1 MLSELSIKNYAL
13 IESLQ
18 VHFEAGFTSITGET
32 GAGKSVLLGGLA
44 LVLGKRVDFSNIN
57 DASKKCIIEASF
69 NIDNFNLNQFF
80 EDNDLDFDSHTILRR
95 EVLPSGKSRAFIND
109 SPVNLSVLAN
119 LGEQLIDIHSQ
130 QQTQELTS
138 DDFQFQIIDALANN
152 STTVLDYQQLLK
164 SYKTTQKQLNDLKTS
179 KLQSEK
185 DQDYQSFLLN
195 ELSEAKLQTI
205 HLEALEIEYNT
216 LNNVELIQ
224 SELTLA
230 NQLISTEDLGVASN
244 LRTLKQLFHKLADIS
259 SIYQALSDRIQS
271 VAIELDD
278 IFSDIETEQS
288 KIEVNPSRL
297 SEIDLILQTV
307 HNLFAKHSV
316 NSVEAL
322 IDIEAHLASQ
332 LDTLASL
339 DDSIATVEKTLESI
353 VKQLDSCAKTIHKQ
367 RLQVLPD
374 LIEQLETILTD
385 LGMPN
390 ARFKLLLNPSETY
403 LYNGKDHLEFLFTAN
418 KGASFLPLKK
428 AASGGELS
436 RIMLAIKSVLS
447 KYQQLPTIMFDEIDT
462 GVSGEIA
469 HKMGDIMEQMS
480 AYMQVFSITHLPQ
493 IAAKG
498 QSHFKV
504 FKQDIQETT
513 VTSLKK
519 LSKEERV
526 EEIAQMLGGKELSA
540 SAIAHANPFPKTP
553 KSLKSPNTLS
563 SVLNS
568 KKRESVLNKISMR

>member
-13 IESLQ
+13 IDSLQ
-18 VHFEAGFTSITGET
+18 VQFEAGFTSITGET

-69 NIDNFNLNQFF
+69 NIENFNLKPFF

-119 LGEQLIDIHSQ
+119 LGERLIDIHSQ
-130 QQTQELTS
+130 QQTQELTN

-152 STTVLDYQQLLK
+152 STAVLDYQQLLK

-540 SAIAHANPFPKTP
+540 SAIAHANQ
-553 KSLKSPNTLS
+553 L
-563 SVLNS
+563 LN
-568 KKRESVLNKISMR
+568 

>member
-13 IESLQ
+13 IETLQ
-18 VHFEAGFTSITGET
+18 VQFESGFTSITGET

-152 STTVLDYQQLLK
+152 STTVLGYQQLLK
-164 SYKTTQKQLNDLKTS
+164 SYKTTQKQLNDLKAS

-244 LRTLKQLFHKLADIS
+244 LLTLKQLFHKLADIS
-259 SIYQALSDRIQS
+259 SSYQALSDRIQS

-278 IFSDIETEQS
+278 VFSDIETEQS

-339 DDSIATVEKTLESI
+339 DDAIATIEKILESI

-540 SAIAHANPFPKTP
+540 SAIAHANQ
-553 KSLKSPNTLS
+553 L
-563 SVLNS
+563 LN
-568 KKRESVLNKISMR
+568 